1 VARLRLALDEVV
13 LVSDEAMLRGM
24 RLLVEAAGIV
34 AEPAGAAGIAA
45 IMSDPARF
53 AGREVASVITGS
65 NVDLP
70 LLSRALAG

>member
-1 VARLRLALDEVV
+1 
-13 LVSDEAMLRGM
+13 M
-24 RLLVEAAGIV
+24 
-34 AEPAGAAGIAA
+34 AA

-53 AGREVASVITGS
+53 AGREVVSVITGS